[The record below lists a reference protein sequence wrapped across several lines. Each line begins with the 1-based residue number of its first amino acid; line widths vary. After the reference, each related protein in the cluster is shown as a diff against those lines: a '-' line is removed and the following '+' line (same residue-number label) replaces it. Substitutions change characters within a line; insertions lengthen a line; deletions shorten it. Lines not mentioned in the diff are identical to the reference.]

1 MRLCIFANRGL
12 AAFAPI
18 IETLLAHPW
27 LTSGREM
34 TISEES
40 VYPPF
45 LLAEI
50 GLNRDGTMAK
60 GEIRESTDA
69 AGLAA
74 LIARAGAET
83 GGRGLPPVERWNPPF
98 CGDID
103 MEIRADGTWF
113 YLGTPIGRAPLVR
126 LFSTVL
132 RKDEDGR
139 TYLVTPVEKVGI
151 RVADA
156 PFIAVEMNAGGK
168 GEAQALTFRTNV
180 GDVVEAGPEHP
191 LRFVISGENSELK
204 PYLLVRGR
212 LEALVSRAVMYELVA
227 LGETIAVDGVE
238 MFAVRSGGMVFPV
251 MPAAELDALSR

>member
-1 MRLCIFANRGL
+1 MRLCVFANRGL

>member
-1 MRLCIFANRGL
+1 
-12 AAFAPI
+12 
-18 IETLLAHPW
+18 
-27 LTSGREM
+27 
-34 TISEES
+34 
-40 VYPPF
+40 
-45 LLAEI
+45 
-50 GLNRDGTMAK
+50 MAT
-60 GEIRESTDA
+60 GEIQGSSDA

-74 LIARAGAET
+74 LISRASAET

-151 RVADA
+151 RIVDA
-156 PFIAVEMNAGGK
+156 PFLAVEMNV
-168 GEAQALTFRTNV
+168 GEEGADRRLTFRTNV
-180 GDVVEAGPEHP
+180 GDVVEAGADHP
-191 LRFVISGENSELK
+191 LRFVISGENNELK

-212 LEALVSRAVMYELVA
+212 LEALVSRAVMYDLVD
-227 LGETIAVDGVE
+227 LGEVVEIDGVE
-238 MFAVRSGGMVFPV
+238 MFAVRSGGVVFPV